1 MYILHILLFINS
13 IKNIIQLINHHHKN
27 EKEPRFNL
35 PVISRPIP
43 TVHWKKYCIFTKL
56 KNNHI
61 YIYVTIALS

>member
-27 EKEPRFNL
+27 EKEPR
-35 PVISRPIP
+35 S

-61 YIYVTIALS
+61 HIYVTIALS